1 MRIHHLDT
9 GKQIMTLRQLTI
21 SLVVVFLTA
30 FVPIAGAQ
38 EKQPEYRLGPGDTVR
53 VQVYQNPD
61 LTLETRVT
69 ENGMITYPLI
79 GNVRIG
85 GLTVSSAERVIS
97 DALRL
102 GGYIKQPQVTVMP
115 IQIRSNQV
123 SVLGQVNRPGR
134 YPLETLNASVSE
146 VLAIAGGISPGGS
159 DVAIVTGTRDEKPFR
174 KEINIRGMF
183 LDNKMQDNLTVA
195 NGDVIFVDRA
205 PIFHIY
211 GEVQKPGP
219 LRLERNMTL
228 RQALAEGGGPT
239 ARGSELNVSLYRRG
253 PDGRVSSSNPDLKD
267 PLQAD
272 DVIYVNESMF
282 YIYGEVQKPGSY
294 RVEPGM
300 TFRQALAQGG
310 GPTVRGTERR
320 LKLFRRNVNGV
331 AQSSPN
337 LDNAVRPDDV
347 LYVGESLF

>member
-1 MRIHHLDT
+1 MSIHYPGT
-9 GKQIMTLRQLTI
+9 GKQIMTLRQWTVF
-21 SLVVVFLTA
+21 LVVVLLATLVA
-30 FVPIAGAQ
+30 NARAQ
-38 EKQPEYRLGPGDTVR
+38 DKQPEYRLGPGDTLR

-69 ENGMITYPLI
+69 ENGMITFPLI
-79 GNVRIG
+79 GNVKIG
-85 GLTVSSAERVIS
+85 GLTVAAAERIIA

-115 IQIRSNQV
+115 MQIRSNQV

-134 YPLETLNASVSE
+134 YPLDTLNTNVSE
-146 VLAIAGGISPGGS
+146 VLAIAGGIAPGGA
-159 DVAIVTGTRDEKPFR
+159 DVAIVTGTREDKPFR
-174 KEINIRGMF
+174 REINIRGMF
-183 LDNKMQDNLTVA
+183 LDNKMQDNLAVA
-195 NGDVIFVDRA
+195 NGDVIYVDRA

-219 LRLERNMTL
+219 LRLERNMTV

-239 ARGSELNVSLYRRG
+239 ARGSELNVSLYRRS
-253 PDGRVSSSNPDLKD
+253 PDGQVLSSNPGLKD
-267 PLQAD
+267 LLQAD
-272 DVIYVNESMF
+272 DILYVGESMF

-320 LKLFRRNVNGV
+320 LKLFRRSGSGV
-331 AQSSPN
+331 AQSSPD
-337 LDNAVRPDDV
+337 LDNPVRPADV